1 MDGMINGRY
10 LLHEKIGQGGMG
22 IVHRATDRLTG
33 ISVALKQV
41 KLSSDHQ
48 LLSSSSPA
56 DSFINIRLLLAH
68 EFQTVASLRHPH
80 IITVLDYG
88 FDANRQPY
96 FTMPYLANAQT
107 ILQAGDSRTFAERI
121 RLIQQML
128 EAVSYLH
135 RRGILHRDLKPEN
148 VLVVDGSI
156 RLLDFGLAMIKGQAS
171 SSAGSW
177 YYVAPEVLL
186 ENPPSEASDLYA
198 IGVLAY
204 ELLVGHYP
212 FDRNHPDLIG
222 QILEA
227 APDLSPLPLALAEV
241 VSTLLAKQP
250 EARYQQ
256 AASAMAALSTAI
268 GQPLPAETQA
278 IRESYLQ
285 AASFVGRERELTTL
299 REALHVAR
307 GEQGS
312 LWLVGGESGVGK
324 SRLLTELRIR
334 ALIDGVVV
342 LQGQASGEQ
351 GSSSYQIWQPILR
364 NLLLLAEPNE
374 HTASVLKAIVPDIEM
389 LLGRSI
395 PPPPALSGDAGQ
407 QRLLEAIGTLF
418 QQQTQPL
425 LLLLEDL
432 QWANEA
438 LFVLRHL
445 QPLLATMPLLIVG
458 SYRADEAPHLPEEV
472 PGVHLLPLPRL
483 SPTAVS
489 QLTHAMLGDLA
500 NRPEIATF
508 LQHETEGNAF
518 FLVETVRTLAE
529 EAGRLTAIGS
539 QPLPQHLF
547 PQGIQAVVQRRLGQ
561 LPATARPLLEMAAII
576 GRQIDEAVLAHL
588 FPQHD
593 LEAWLLAC
601 GETAVFDFHQGSWRF
616 AHDKLR
622 EGLLLDIPA
631 TQQQTMHQQVAQTI
645 AHIHP
650 NLNQTAAIL
659 AHHWQQAGD
668 TAQAVGYWRRAGD
681 VAANAY
687 ANAEAITYYNQAL
700 TLMLQLAQ
708 ANPTPD
714 RLTKISDLYTH
725 LGRALELN
733 AQVEKAM
740 ALYEAMETTAQQLQD
755 LPMELM
761 ALVSQGQIRCTGT
774 PFFNPEIGE
783 QLSQRGLTLAQTL
796 GDAVAEAKIN
806 WNLLNLYRYSDK
818 MAEAQQ
824 CGERALALLQ
834 PFDLPEQKAFAL
846 NDLSHVYRSLGLSVQ
861 SQECL
866 TQAIGLWRQINNL
879 PMLADSLSTGCFV
892 AAYTG
897 DYAQSIAFAD
907 EAYAVSSSIHNI
919 WGQSYSRWYVG
930 NAYWELGQPSQ
941 ALRLMDD
948 GIRWGEES
956 GFSFAQVSIRADQAL
971 VYGGLGATAKG
982 LEVAKLAVARAEEVA
997 PHTRPYALAALARVY
1012 LLAGDVMGAE
1022 TAVSAITTPL
1032 NNIDILWP
1040 PLVPFIACQLAFA
1053 QGNYAKAAQLID
1065 ERLECLQ
1072 KYGLH
1077 AFVPELLLLQG
1088 ETLLAM
1094 DQTRI
1099 GHEALQDATA
1109 AARHLGSKRI
1119 LWQALARLSLLEA
1132 QTTAAQQRQ
1141 EAVDITTC
1149 ISNQIDNPF
1158 LQQSFAALVTKQM
1171 APPA

>member
-1 MDGMINGRY
+1 
-10 LLHEKIGQGGMG
+10 LSSEQEL
-22 IVHRATDRLTG
+22 LTG
-33 ISVALKQV
+33 IS
-41 KLSSDHQ
+41 LSD
-48 LLSSSSPA
+48 SS
-56 DSFINIRLLLAH
+56 INIRLLLAH

-88 FDANRQPY
+88 FDTNRQPY
-96 FTMPYLANAQT
+96 FTMPYLANAET
-107 ILQAGDSRTFAERI
+107 ILQAGSGRPFGERI

-128 EAVSYLH
+128 EAVAYLH

-148 VLVVDGSI
+148 VLVVEGNV
-156 RLLDFGLAMIKGQAS
+156 RLLDFGLAVIKGQS
-171 SSAGSW
+171 SISAGSW
-177 YYVAPEVLL
+177 YYVAPELLL
-186 ENPPSEASDLYA
+186 EQPPSEASDLYA

-204 ELLVGHYP
+204 ELLAGHYP
-212 FDRNHPDLIG
+212 FNRDHPDFIG
-222 QILEA
+222 QILDIL
-227 APDLSPLPLALAEV
+227 PDLTCLPPAIANV
-241 VSTLLAKQP
+241 IGTLLAKQP
-250 EARYQQ
+250 EERYQQ
-256 AASAMAALSTAI
+256 ATSAIIALSTAI

-278 IRESYLQ
+278 VRESYLQ
-285 AASFVGRERELTTL
+285 AAAIVGREHELA
-299 REALHVAR
+299 ALHQALHIANI
-307 GEQGS
+307 GQGS

-324 SRLLTELRIR
+324 SRLLNELRIR
-334 ALIDGVVV
+334 ALVEGSVV

-364 NLLLLAEPNE
+364 NLLLLAEPNDY
-374 HTASVLKAIVPDIEM
+374 TASVLKTIVPDIEM
-389 LLGRSI
+389 LLGRPI
-395 PPPPALSGDAGQ
+395 PQPPTLSGDAGQ
-407 QRLLEAIGTLF
+407 QRLLEAIEALF
-418 QQQTQPL
+418 RQQTQPL

-445 QPLLATMPLLIVG
+445 QPWLATMPLLIVG

-472 PGVHLLPLPRL
+472 PDAQLLPLPRL

-489 QLTHAMLGDLA
+489 QLTHSMLGDLA

-508 LQHETEGNAF
+508 LQQETEGNAF

-547 PQGIQAVVQRRLGQ
+547 PQGVQAVVQRRLEQ
-561 LPATARPLLEMAAII
+561 LPASERPLLEMAAIV

-601 GETAVFDFHQGSWRF
+601 GETAVFDFHQGGWRF

-631 TQQQTMHQQVAQTI
+631 VQQQIMHRQVAQTI
-645 AHIHP
+645 TQTRP
-650 NLNQTAAIL
+650 DLNQTAAIL

-668 TAQAVGYWRRAGD
+668 ITQAAGYWRQAGD
-681 VAANAY
+681 IAAAAY
-687 ANAEAITYYNQAL
+687 ANTEAITYYNQAL
-700 TLMLQLAQ
+700 TLKLQLAQ
-708 ANPTPD
+708 TAPTPE
-714 RLTKISDLYTH
+714 RLAKISDLYTH
-725 LGRALELN
+725 LGRTLELN
-733 AQVEKAM
+733 AQVDKAL
-740 ALYEAMETTAQQLQD
+740 ALYEAMETTAQQLQA
-755 LPMELM
+755 PHMALM
-761 ALVSQGQIRCTGT
+761 ALVNQGQIRCTGT
-774 PFFNPEIGE
+774 PFFNQAIGE

-818 MAEAQQ
+818 MSEAQQ
-824 CGERALALLQ
+824 RGERALALLQ

-846 NDLSHVYRSLGLSVQ
+846 NDLSHVYRSLGLSAP

-971 VYGGLGATAKG
+971 VYGGLGATEKG
-982 LEVAKLAVARAEEVA
+982 LAVAKLAVARAEEVA
-997 PHTRPYALAALARVY
+997 PHTRPYALAALARVC
-1012 LLAGDVMGAE
+1012 LLAGDVVGAK

-1032 NNIDILWP
+1032 NNLDILWP
-1040 PLVPFIACQLAFA
+1040 PLVPFVACQLAFA
-1053 QGNYAKAAQLID
+1053 QGDYTKAAQLID

-1088 ETLLAM
+1088 ETLLALG
-1094 DQTRI
+1094 QTRI
-1099 GHEALQDATA
+1099 GHEALRDAANA
-1109 AARHLGSKRI
+1109 AQHLGSRRI
-1119 LWQALARLSLLEA
+1119 LWQTLARLA
-1132 QTTAAQQRQ
+1132 QMAETNALAAKQRQ
-1141 EAVDITTC
+1141 EAEEIATF
-1149 ISNQIDNPF
+1149 ISSQIED
-1158 LQQSFAALVTKQM
+1158 LALRQSFAALASKQM
-1171 APPA
+1171 APAP